1 MFADDDEESDEASV
15 AKVSPLSMTA
25 AIMLLLL
32 SVFMNAK
39 DLGKRKDPC
48 AHLMKWLL
56 RYNI

>member
-32 SVFMNAK
+32 LSVFMNAK
-39 DLGKRKDPC
+39 AKACFPHGSLCLCNDGTV
-48 AHLMKWLL
+48 W
-56 RYNI
+56 